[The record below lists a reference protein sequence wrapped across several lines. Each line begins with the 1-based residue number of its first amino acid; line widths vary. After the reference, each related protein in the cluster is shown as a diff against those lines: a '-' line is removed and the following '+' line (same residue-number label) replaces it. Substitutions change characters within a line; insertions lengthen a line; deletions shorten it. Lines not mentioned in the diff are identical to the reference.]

1 MAGERPTGA
10 WCVTAIA
17 LLTSWAVAGC
27 AADRAAVAHG
37 RSASLDGDDLVR
49 ITDQMAMELAAD
61 PDVRA
66 AIARDGPLPV
76 VVLPVENRMTGEVL
90 PRGAAIAFTARVR
103 TQLAR
108 AAPDDFVW
116 VINRD
121 EFHALRRAELA
132 AGQTAADLGPS
143 PDVVQPR
150 YALHARFQTLTRD
163 TRDRRSLYYLCVY
176 ELTDIDNRVVLWTGS
191 YELKKTVIKGFL
203 D

>member
-1 MAGERPTGA
+1 MAN
-10 WCVTAIA
+10 A
-17 LLTSWAVAGC
+17 LGC
-27 AADRAAVAHG
+27 AADGAAVAHG

-49 ITDQMAMELAAD
+49 ITDRMAMELAAD

-66 AIARDGPLPV
+66 AIAREGPLPV

-90 PRGAAIAFTARVR
+90 PRGAAIALTARVR

-132 AGQTAADLGPS
+132 GVAGANVDLGPS
-143 PDVVQPR
+143 PDAVQPR
-150 YALHARFQTLTRD
+150 YALHARFHTLTRD
-163 TRDRRSLYYLCVY
+163 TRSRRSLYYLCVY

-191 YELKKTVIKGFL
+191 YELKKTVVKGFL